1 MISMKKINDKV
12 IFLLFLNIL
21 IFNTSFIG
29 TNAYISSDVIIEEY
43 QWVVKPD
50 SSLEFEV
57 SIEYNSTINTTV
69 DEIIQE
75 YNLLNLTQNLRG
87 NEAFEIIAS
96 NFTYEYDLMEIAQ
109 DILNFTGP
117 IIVERLIDNISI
129 SIQRYTLPFFIPIDH
144 WNDLEDIFNEL
155 IPNATL
161 IDHQYFTFI
170 DEHKYS
176 MNWYDDDTGFSNEY
190 WFQWR
195 GYNGVLSGFG
205 ISSSTGS
212 DADLEKDSILL
223 EISSSYIPTDDPEGD
238 FSSLIMTIVVVI
250 ICLAA
255 GTIITYIKGDR
266 SGTLYKIKKKDIK
279 KDDDDIFENP
289 ENP

>member
-1 MISMKKINDKV
+1 MITMNKIKDKV

-21 IFNTSFIG
+21 IINSNFTG
-29 TNAYISSDVIIEEY
+29 TNAYISSNVNIEEY
-43 QWVVKPD
+43 EWVVKPD

-57 SIEYNSTINTTV
+57 TIESNSTINTTV

-87 NEAFEIIAS
+87 NEAFEIITS
-96 NFTYEYDLMEIAQ
+96 NITYKNDLMEIGQ

-117 IIVERLIDNISI
+117 IIVERLNDNITI
-129 SIQRYTLPFFIPIDH
+129 PIQRYTLPFFIPIEH

-155 IPNATL
+155 LPNATL

-176 MNWYDDDTGFSNEY
+176 INWYDDDTGFTNEY

-205 ISSSTGS
+205 ISISTGS
-212 DADLEKDSILL
+212 DGDLEEDSVSL
-223 EISSSYIPTDDPEGD
+223 EISSSYIPINEPEGD
-238 FSSLIMTIVVVI
+238 FSTLITTIVVVI

-255 GTIITYIKGDR
+255 GTIITYIKNDR
-266 SGTLYKIKKKDIK
+266 SGNIYKIKKKKIK
-279 KDDDDIFENP
+279 NDDDDSFENP

>member
-1 MISMKKINDKV
+1 MITMNKIKDKV
-12 IFLLFLNIL
+12 IFLLFLNI
-21 IFNTSFIG
+21 IFFSSSFPG
-29 TNAYISSDVIIEEY
+29 TNAYILNEINIEEY

-50 SSLEFEV
+50 SSSEFAV
-57 SIEYNSTINTTV
+57 TIESNSTINTTV
-69 DEIIQE
+69 DDIIQE

-87 NEAFEIIAS
+87 NKAFEIIAS
-96 NFTYEYDLMEIAQ
+96 NITYKYDLMEIAQ

-117 IIVERLIDNISI
+117 IIVERLIENISVP
-129 SIQRYTLPFFIPIDH
+129 IQRYTLPFFIPIDH
-144 WNDLEDIFNEL
+144 WNDLEDIFFEL
-155 IPNATL
+155 LPNATL
-161 IDHQYFTFI
+161 IDHQYFTFL

-176 MNWYDDDTGFSNEY
+176 INWYDDDTGFTNEY
-190 WFQWR
+190 WLQWR
-195 GYNGVLSGFG
+195 GYDGVLSGFG

-279 KDDDDIFENP
+279 KDDDDNVVNP